1 MKEAT
6 GELNMT
12 VVTLVAV
19 AALGALFYLVLWPV
33 IQTSIATQTCKS
45 TYGSDYK
52 AYKITDEKGQSSE
65 VGTSQAKSTKFQC
78 CQTKDGKK
86 DESTCEDAEMD

>member
-45 TYGSDYK
+45 TYGSEYK
-52 AYKITDEKGQSSE
+52 AYKMEGNDTE

-78 CQTKDGKK
+78 CKAGEGGGKT
-86 DESTCEDAEMD
+86 DCQDAEMD